1 MHKMICKSS
10 ENILKIFFL
19 LVIVVLCAFNLN
31 SPKTISVIGD
41 EFGYW
46 SAAAFF
52 NNIDL
57 DMEYY

>member
-46 SAAAFF
+46 SAAAFLT
-52 NNIDL
+52 I
-57 DMEYY
+57 